1 MSPKCHSITDK
12 ILQLVYF
19 TTNAHCYLDIYLQAE
34 EAPIVSCSDS
44 RRGLEPFAGFPK
56 QVVQRL
62 DR

>member
-1 MSPKCHSITDK
+1 MSPNCHSITDEF
-12 ILQLVYF
+12 LQLVYF
-19 TTNAHCYLDIYLQAE
+19 TTNAHRNLDIYLQAE

-44 RRGLEPFAGFPK
+44 RRGLEPFAGLPK